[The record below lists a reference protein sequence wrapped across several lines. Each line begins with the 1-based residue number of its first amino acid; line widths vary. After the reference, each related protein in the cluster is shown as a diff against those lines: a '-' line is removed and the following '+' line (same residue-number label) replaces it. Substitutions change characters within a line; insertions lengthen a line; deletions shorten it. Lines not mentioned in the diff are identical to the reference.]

1 MGLLTR
7 QPVKVALPALLLAA
21 AAQLVP
27 NLRGAHMSECSRQGF
42 GEVRKK
48 AETALKRRIN
58 YWCFKTGVSP

>member
-27 NLRGAHMSECSRQGF
+27 NLRGAHMSEWSRQGF
-42 GEVRKK
+42 GEN
-48 AETALKRRIN
+48 AETVLTRQSHKFR
-58 YWCFKTGVSP
+58 CFKTGVSP